1 MFLCVF
7 VQCAS
12 GYTISISCLGRVVSS
27 PFGGDAARR
36 GCDFKKVTPNFPC
49 KGGIEI

>member
-36 GCDFKKVTPNFPC
+36 GCDFKKKAPTHGAVDVP
-49 KGGIEI
+49 E

>member
-36 GCDFKKVTPNFPC
+36 GCDFKKILMIC
-49 KGGIEI
+49 KK